1 MKKEK
6 FSELLMVLGE
16 IFDKSLSAGLIMIY
30 FDALKIYTDE
40 QIERAIKTASL
51 TCKFFPKPAEL
62 LEFINGNQT
71 DRSVQAWEKFYRAIG
86 RIGTY
91 QSVEF
96 DDAAIHTTI
105 ELMGGWIA
113 AGQWTNE
120 EMKWKQKEF
129 EKIYGVVSKR
139 GNHSEYLPGLGE
151 MENTKKGLR
160 EFNPEPIFYGEKKVL
175 PKPKPELKAVGER
188 R

>member
-51 TCKFFPKPAEL
+51 TCKFFPKPSEL
-62 LEFINGNQT
+62 LEFINGNST
-71 DRSVQAWEKFYRAIG
+71 DRGVLAWEKFYRALG
-86 RIGTY
+86 RVGTY
-91 QSVEF
+91 QSVIF
-96 DDAAIHTTI
+96 DDPVIHSAI
-105 ELMGGWIA
+105 ELMGGWIE
-113 AGQWTNE
+113 AGKWLMD

-129 EKIYGVVSKR
+129 LSLYPVMARKR
-139 GNHSEYLPGLGE
+139 EHPEHLAGIIEMGN
-151 MENTKKGLR
+151 NRKGLVDHIPQPV
-160 EFNPEPIFYGEKKVL
+160 FI
-175 PKPKPELKAVGER
+175 GER
-188 R
+188 KELSKPILELEERG